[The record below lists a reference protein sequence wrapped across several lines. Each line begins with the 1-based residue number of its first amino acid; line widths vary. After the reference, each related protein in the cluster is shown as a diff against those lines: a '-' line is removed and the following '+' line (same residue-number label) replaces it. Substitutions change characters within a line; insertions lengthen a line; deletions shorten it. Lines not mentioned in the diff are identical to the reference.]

1 MNQSIQKPTG
11 LTTKDK
17 IFWVS
22 LASVLLITIAA
33 LAGFMYYMRTTDYTV
48 ILENIRV
55 DKERAEIMQQKCFDP
70 TSEYEEKYKA
80 FVRNQNVNFDDPFA
94 AANRKDDPLR
104 EEASSLKVEK
114 QLVEDACNDARAE
127 AETIQQVTRWEYFKS
142 QWKKII

>member
-22 LASVLLITIAA
+22 LVSVSLISIIA
-33 LAGFMYYMRTTDYTV
+33 LAMFMYYIRATENSI

-55 DKERAEIMQQKCFDP
+55 DKERTEIMQQKCFDP
-70 TSEYEEKYKA
+70 TSEYDNKLKV
-80 FVRNQNVNFDDPFA
+80 FVINPSVSFDDPFA

-104 EEASSLKVEK
+104 EVASSLQVEK

-142 QWKKII
+142 QWKKMI